1 MLCSKCGNPLPDN
14 AKFCSACGAPAKIS
28 QEASPVP
35 QQPAGVSDEAENIQ
49 TPKPVN
55 VPKPEPLMQEPN
67 FNGQMGYGAA
77 APVQKKSKK
86 GLIIGLSLG
95 GVLLAV
101 ILAVTLIFVFG
112 LKGGTKGGDSSI
124 PLGNST
130 VVYDD
135 QYTYFLSETE
145 TREPCIKRVSNDLRG
160 QPEILY
166 ESEEFEGDG
175 WSMYPMHGMFL
186 WNDKICFIEYTN
198 YTEQGDEEFEIHWLS
213 KDGKENGT
221 LVSYE
226 QLNKDNLLSQTE
238 GAYFFD
244 DYLIFSNRCF
254 FYRLDLNT
262 GELCKQEDF
271 LDLEG
276 SAYFVAYNDG
286 YYYYLVPDIENNLMG
301 ETLYRKA
308 VDSEE
313 EEIGR
318 VPSQDDDDI
327 QDFLER
333 YFPFIPKDDYLYY
346 ADSDNICQLNINDGR
361 IETLASYEGTYN
373 RFALCENG
381 LYYFKNMTLCFLNT
395 ETLEETVFDKVEG
408 IPNFIHAGAN
418 DACWMQGDATSERY
432 NCFLP
437 DKQGG
442 SLIYFGESGQ
452 DASIDNQE
460 TVNTTELYAD
470 VVNQAIAEHGDL
482 GFRKTY
488 NEYTAVGVIKVNLL
502 DFNRD
507 GTEELVML
515 YNGEENGAH
524 PVVEVWTVKGGETVQ
539 VFSEKTR
546 DEFHEE
552 AMIFSLYENA
562 GNLYVPVYDSL
573 DHDPVYVHLYGFDGS
588 GEFTEL
594 YQYEN
599 NAFYMNQL
607 PDGMEFTK
615 YDETR
620 FYTNYQFAYDE
631 GFENAVKSMEETL
644 RADMEYMLNVL
655 GIAVPENSS
664 EDLDGP
670 DSVID
675 WCGVYQYDDGNQGEQ
690 FIINESNGSE
700 VRGVYVFATASGAYD
715 QRDFV
720 WSKDGSVT
728 ASEPF
733 QNGIDSI
740 FYHLENDRI
749 VVNYPDG
756 WWADREY
763 VWVSDIEHM
772 DENVHHPFFT
782 KQADSP
788 TTGFYGVWVAASK
801 DYNEAKRYVDSLVQ
815 DGFESD
821 VYETTDWSNLN
832 TEHWYVVSVG
842 AYSTE
847 EEAYEILSR
856 VKNAGYANAYVKYTG
871 DKLK

>member
-1 MLCSKCGNPLPDN
+1 
-14 AKFCSACGAPAKIS
+14 
-28 QEASPVP
+28 
-35 QQPAGVSDEAENIQ
+35 
-49 TPKPVN
+49 
-55 VPKPEPLMQEPN
+55 MQKPN

-95 GVLLAV
+95 GVLIAVLAV
-101 ILAVTLIFVFG
+101 VMIFALG
-112 LKGGTKGGDSSI
+112 KKDGSKGGDSSI
-124 PLGNST
+124 PLGYST

-145 TREPCIKRVSNDLRG
+145 TWEPCIKRVSNDLRG

-175 WSMYPMHGMFL
+175 WSMYPMHCMFL

-226 QLNKDNLLSQTE
+226 QLSTYGDLLSQTE

-286 YYYYLVPDIENNLMG
+286 YYYYFVPDVKNNLMG

-308 VDSEE
+308 VNSEE
-313 EEIGR
+313 EVIGR
-318 VPSQDDDDI
+318 VPSQGDDDL
-327 QDFLER
+327 QDFLEK
-333 YFPFIPKDDYLYY
+333 YFPFIPKGDYLYY
-346 ADSDNICQLNINDGR
+346 ADSDNICRLNINDGR

-408 IPNFIHAGAN
+408 IPNFIHAGVN

-442 SLIYFGESGQ
+442 SLICFGESDQ
-452 DASIDNQE
+452 DASAEDSVEDQD
-460 TVNTTELYAD
+460 TVNTTALYAD
-470 VVNQAIAEHGDL
+470 VVENFIGRYGNLSFGGSDNEFYAQGVFKIDLKDFNQDGTDELMIL
-482 GFRKTY
+482 
-488 NEYTAVGVIKVNLL
+488 YTA
-502 DFNRD
+502 
-507 GTEELVML
+507 
-515 YNGEENGAH
+515 EENGIY
-524 PVVEVWTVKGGETVQ
+524 PYIEIFTVEDGGLVKL
-539 VFSEKTR
+539 FSQKTR
-546 DEFHEE
+546 DEFHEA
-552 AMIFSLYENA
+552 AMSFCLYQNG

-573 DHDPVYVHLYGFDGS
+573 DQNPVYVHLYGFDEN
-588 GEFTEL
+588 GEFGEV

-615 YDETR
+615 CEETQ
-620 FYTNYQFAYDE
+620 FYTNTQFAYYDD
-631 GFENAVKSMEETL
+631 FENIKEEMRESL
-644 RADMEYMLNVL
+644 QIDMVNMLNEL

-664 EDLDGP
+664 T
-670 DSVID
+670 
-675 WCGVYQYDDGNQGEQ
+675 QTNQSEFDITSMLGEWTLEL
-690 FIINESNGSE
+690 ILP
-700 VRGVYVFATASGAYD
+700 
-715 QRDFV
+715 
-720 WSKDGSVT
+720 DGSTVRRV
-728 ASEPF
+728 
-733 QNGIDSI
+733 IK
-740 FYHLENDRI
+740 L
-749 VVNYPDG
+749 
-756 WWADREY
+756 
-763 VWVSDIEHM
+763 
-772 DENVHHPFFT
+772 
-782 KQADSP
+782 QADGTMTMRAEDGSWQDY
-788 TTGFYGVWVAASK
+788 TYVMDDTHFAYTYVGTGISSSGTYTISGDVITV
-801 DYNEAKRYVDSLVQ
+801 YLEA
-815 DGFESD
+815 E
-821 VYETTDWSNLN
+821 N
-832 TEHWYVVSVG
+832 
-842 AYSTE
+842 
-847 EEAYEILSR
+847 
-856 VKNAGYANAYVKYTG
+856 
-871 DKLK
+871 

>member
-1 MLCSKCGNPLPDN
+1 
-14 AKFCSACGAPAKIS
+14 
-28 QEASPVP
+28 
-35 QQPAGVSDEAENIQ
+35 
-49 TPKPVN
+49 
-55 VPKPEPLMQEPN
+55 
-67 FNGQMGYGAA
+67 
-77 APVQKKSKK
+77 
-86 GLIIGLSLG
+86 
-95 GVLLAV
+95 
-101 ILAVTLIFVFG
+101 
-112 LKGGTKGGDSSI
+112 
-124 PLGNST
+124 
-130 VVYDD
+130 
-135 QYTYFLSETE
+135 
-145 TREPCIKRVSNDLRG
+145 
-160 QPEILY
+160 
-166 ESEEFEGDG
+166 
-175 WSMYPMHGMFL
+175 MHCMFL

-226 QLNKDNLLSQTE
+226 QLSTYGDLLSQME
-238 GAYFFD
+238 GAFFLD
-244 DYLIFSNRCF
+244 DYLIFGNRYF

-262 GELCKQEDF
+262 GELCRQEDF

-286 YYYYLVPDIENNLMG
+286 YYYYFVPDVKNNLMG

-308 VDSEE
+308 VNSEE
-313 EEIGR
+313 EVIGR
-318 VPSQDDDDI
+318 VPSQGDDDL
-327 QDFLER
+327 QDFLEK
-333 YFPFIPKDDYLYY
+333 YFPFIPKGDYLYY
-346 ADSDNICQLNINDGR
+346 ADSDNICRLNINDGR

-460 TVNTTELYAD
+460 TVNTTELYAN
-470 VVNQAIAEHGDL
+470 VVKQTFADQGSLWFDEAEYECSARGVFKIDL
-482 GFRKTY
+482 M
-488 NEYTAVGVIKVNLL
+488 
-502 DFNRD
+502 DFNQD

-515 YNGEENGAH
+515 YNNEESIF
-524 PVVEVWTVKGGETVQ
+524 PFVDVWTVKNGEAVQ
-539 VFSEKTR
+539 LFCER
-546 DEFHEE
+546 QQEENHE
-552 AMIFSLYENA
+552 AAISSRIYQNG

-573 DHDPVYVHLYGFDGS
+573 DNAPMYVHLYGFDEN
-588 GEFTEL
+588 GEFGEV

-607 PDGMEFTK
+607 PDGMNFTESE
-615 YDETR
+615 ETL
-620 FYTNYQFAYDE
+620 FYTNTQLAYDK
-631 GFENAVKSMEETL
+631 GFENVKEEMMESL
-644 RADMEYMLNVL
+644 RTDMEYMLNVL
-655 GIAVPENSS
+655 GIAVPENSP

-670 DSVID
+670 DSMVD

-740 FYHLENDRI
+740 FYRLENNRI
-749 VVNYPDG
+749 VVDYPDG
-756 WWADREY
+756 WWPDREY
-763 VWVSDIEHM
+763 VRVSD
-772 DENVHHPFFT
+772 
-782 KQADSP
+782 
-788 TTGFYGVWVAASK
+788 
-801 DYNEAKRYVDSLVQ
+801 
-815 DGFESD
+815 
-821 VYETTDWSNLN
+821 
-832 TEHWYVVSVG
+832 VG
-842 AYSTE
+842 S
-847 EEAYEILSR
+847 
-856 VKNAGYANAYVKYTG
+856 
-871 DKLK
+871 

>member
-1 MLCSKCGNPLPDN
+1 MFCSKCGNPLPDD
-14 AKFCSACGAPAKIS
+14 AKFCSACGAPVKIS

-35 QQPAGVSDEAENIQ
+35 QQPAGITDEAENIQ
-49 TPKPVN
+49 T
-55 VPKPEPLMQEPN
+55 PKPEPLMQEPN
-67 FNGQMGYGAA
+67 FNGQTGYGAA

-101 ILAVTLIFVFG
+101 ILAVALIFVFG
-112 LKGGTKGGDSSI
+112 LKGGSKGNDGSV
-124 PLGNST
+124 PLGYST

-145 TREPCIKRVSNDLRG
+145 TWEPCIKRVSNDLRG

-175 WSMYPMHGMFL
+175 WSMYPMHCMFL

-226 QLNKDNLLSQTE
+226 QLSTYGDLLSQME
-238 GAYFFD
+238 GAFFLD
-244 DYLIFSNRCF
+244 DYLIFGNRYF

-262 GELCKQEDF
+262 GELCRQEDF

-286 YYYYLVPDIENNLMG
+286 YYYYFVPDVKNNLMG

-308 VDSEE
+308 VNSEE
-313 EEIGR
+313 EVIGR
-318 VPSQDDDDI
+318 VPSQGDDDL
-327 QDFLER
+327 QDFLEK
-333 YFPFIPKDDYLYY
+333 YFPFIPKGDYLYY
-346 ADSDNICQLNINDGR
+346 ADSDNICRLNINDGR

-460 TVNTTELYAD
+460 TVNTTELYAN
-470 VVNQAIAEHGDL
+470 VVKQTFADQGSLWFDEAEYECSARGVFKIDL
-482 GFRKTY
+482 M
-488 NEYTAVGVIKVNLL
+488 
-502 DFNRD
+502 DFNQD

-515 YNGEENGAH
+515 YNNEESIF
-524 PVVEVWTVKGGETVQ
+524 PFVDVWTVKNGEAVQ
-539 VFSEKTR
+539 LFCER
-546 DEFHEE
+546 QQEENHE
-552 AMIFSLYENA
+552 AAISSRIYQNG

-573 DHDPVYVHLYGFDGS
+573 DNAPMYVHLYGFDEN
-588 GEFTEL
+588 GEFGEV

-607 PDGMEFTK
+607 PDGMNFTESE
-615 YDETR
+615 ETL
-620 FYTNYQFAYDE
+620 FYTNTQLAYDK
-631 GFENAVKSMEETL
+631 GFENVKEEMMESL
-644 RADMEYMLNVL
+644 RTDMEYMLNVL
-655 GIAVPENSS
+655 GIAVPENSP

-670 DSVID
+670 DSMVD

-740 FYHLENDRI
+740 FYRLENNRI
-749 VVNYPDG
+749 VVDYPDG
-756 WWADREY
+756 WWPDREY
-763 VWVSDIEHM
+763 VRVSD
-772 DENVHHPFFT
+772 
-782 KQADSP
+782 
-788 TTGFYGVWVAASK
+788 
-801 DYNEAKRYVDSLVQ
+801 
-815 DGFESD
+815 
-821 VYETTDWSNLN
+821 
-832 TEHWYVVSVG
+832 VG
-842 AYSTE
+842 S
-847 EEAYEILSR
+847 
-856 VKNAGYANAYVKYTG
+856 
-871 DKLK
+871 

>member
-1 MLCSKCGNPLPDN
+1 MFCSKCGNPLADN
-14 AKFCSACGAPAKIS
+14 ARFCSVCGAPVKIS

-35 QQPAGVSDEAENIQ
+35 QQPAGIADETENIQ
-49 TPKPVN
+49 T
-55 VPKPEPLMQEPN
+55 PKPEPLMQEPN

-95 GVLLAV
+95 GVMLAL
-101 ILAVTLIFVFG
+101 ILAVALIFVFG
-112 LKGGTKGGDSSI
+112 LKGGDGSTGSV
-124 PLGNST
+124 PLGSS

-135 QYTYFLSETE
+135 QYTYFLSVTE
-145 TREPCIKRVSNDLRG
+145 TWEPCIKRVQNDLRG
-160 QPEILY
+160 KPELLY
-166 ESEEFEGDG
+166 ESEEIKGNG
-175 WSMYPMHGMFL
+175 WSQYTLGNIFL
-186 WNDKICFIEYTN
+186 WSDKICFMEITKA
-198 YTEQGDEEFEIHWLS
+198 TEQGDEEFEIHWLS

-226 QLNKDNLLSQTE
+226 QLSTYGNLLSQME
-238 GAYFFD
+238 GAFFLD
-244 DYLIFSNRCF
+244 DYLIFGNRYF

-271 LDLEG
+271 LGLEG
-276 SAYFVAYNDG
+276 PACFVAYNDG
-286 YYYYLVPDIENNLMG
+286 YYYYFVPDIENNLMG

-313 EEIGR
+313 EVIGR
-318 VPSQDDDDI
+318 VPSQGDDDL
-327 QDFLER
+327 QDFLEK
-333 YFPFIPKDDYLYY
+333 YFPFIPKGDYLYY
-346 ADSDNICQLNINDGR
+346 ADSDNICRLNVNDGKT
-361 IETLASYEGTYN
+361 ETLASYDDDVYN
-373 RFALCENG
+373 RFCLSENG
-381 LYYFKNMTLCFLNT
+381 LYYYKDMTLHFLNT

-442 SLIYFGESGQ
+442 SMIYFGESDQ
-452 DASIDNQE
+452 DASAEDSVEDQD
-460 TVNTTELYAD
+460 TVNTTALYAD
-470 VVNQAIAEHGDL
+470 VVENFIGRYGNLSFGESDNEFYAQGVFKIDLKDFNQDGTDELMIL
-482 GFRKTY
+482 
-488 NEYTAVGVIKVNLL
+488 YTA
-502 DFNRD
+502 
-507 GTEELVML
+507 
-515 YNGEENGAH
+515 EENGIY
-524 PVVEVWTVKGGETVQ
+524 PYIEIFTVEDGGLVKL
-539 VFSEKTR
+539 FSQKTR
-546 DEFHEE
+546 DEFHEA
-552 AMIFSLYENA
+552 AMSFCLYQNG

-573 DHDPVYVHLYGFDGS
+573 DQNPVYVHLYGFNENREF
-588 GEFTEL
+588 GEV

-615 YDETR
+615 CEETQ
-620 FYTNYQFAYDE
+620 FYTNTQFAYYDD
-631 GFENAVKSMEETL
+631 FENIKEEMRESL
-644 RADMEYMLNVL
+644 QIDMVNMLNEL
-655 GIAVPENSS
+655 GIAVPENSP

-690 FIINESNGSE
+690 IIINESNGSE

-749 VVNYPDG
+749 VVDYPDG

-763 VWVSDIEHM
+763 VWVSD
-772 DENVHHPFFT
+772 
-782 KQADSP
+782 
-788 TTGFYGVWVAASK
+788 
-801 DYNEAKRYVDSLVQ
+801 
-815 DGFESD
+815 
-821 VYETTDWSNLN
+821 
-832 TEHWYVVSVG
+832 VG
-842 AYSTE
+842 S
-847 EEAYEILSR
+847 
-856 VKNAGYANAYVKYTG
+856 
-871 DKLK
+871 